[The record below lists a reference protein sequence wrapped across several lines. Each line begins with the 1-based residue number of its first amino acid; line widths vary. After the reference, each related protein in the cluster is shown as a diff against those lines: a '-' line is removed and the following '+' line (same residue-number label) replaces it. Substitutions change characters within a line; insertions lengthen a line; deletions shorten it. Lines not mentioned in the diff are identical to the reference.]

1 LTEKET
7 KPEIIKEIEV
17 IAKTPAEKKRLLI
30 EGIKKTVAPAFISV
44 LFAFLFNYK
53 FGSAS
58 GEAFKLPWFYVFLL
72 VILISYYIQK
82 LIYPAIGVRVKEFE
96 TKDWLYVEF
105 LVVIYFWVF
114 WTLLLN

>member
-1 LTEKET
+1 MTEKEI
-7 KPEIIKEIEV
+7 KPETKAETIKEIEV

-30 EGIKKTVAPAFISV
+30 EGIKKTVAPAFIS
-44 LFAFLFNYK
+44 LFFAFVFKYK
-53 FGSAS
+53 FGDAS
-58 GEAFKLPWFYVFLL
+58 GIAWFSVFLL
-72 VILISYYIQK
+72 VILVSYYIQK
-82 LIYPAIGVRVKEFE
+82 LAYPTLGVRVKEFE

>member
-1 LTEKET
+1 MET
-7 KPEIIKEIEV
+7 KTETIKEIEV

-44 LFAFLFNYK
+44 FFALIFVYK
-53 FGSAS
+53 FGDAT
-58 GEAFKLPWFYVFLL
+58 GIAWFSVFLL
-72 VILISYYIQK
+72 VILVSYYIQK
-82 LIYPAIGVRVKEFE
+82 LVYPTIGVQVKDFE

-114 WTLLLN
+114 WVLLLN